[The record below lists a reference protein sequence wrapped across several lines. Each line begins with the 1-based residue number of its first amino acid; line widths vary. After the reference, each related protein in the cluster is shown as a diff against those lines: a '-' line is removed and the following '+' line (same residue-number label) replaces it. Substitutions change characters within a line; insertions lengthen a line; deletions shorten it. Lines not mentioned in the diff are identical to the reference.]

1 MLPLGKQFQQT
12 VCLRG
17 SIIYFGDYHSELVA
31 GRQMRRGVE
40 DLLSIEIKNW
50 KPSNCKEFVCFQHK
64 FAS

>member
-1 MLPLGKQFQQT
+1 MLPLGKQVQET
-12 VCLRG
+12 VCLRR
-17 SIIYFGDYHSELVA
+17 SIIYFEDYHSELVA

-40 DLLSIEIKNW
+40 ELLLIDKKNW